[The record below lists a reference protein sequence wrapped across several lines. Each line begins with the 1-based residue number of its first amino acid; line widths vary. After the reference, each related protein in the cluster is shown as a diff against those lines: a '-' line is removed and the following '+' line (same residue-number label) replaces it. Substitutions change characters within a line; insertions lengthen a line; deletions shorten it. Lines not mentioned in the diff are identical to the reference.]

1 MGTKFKEV
9 NTLSF
14 IGNIGPKTE
23 RVWKEVDEEVDIIGC
38 KDTFDRACQLIAP
51 LNLLT
56 KDLPGDADTKQIAI
70 FINDDVRIELMHC
83 RFSKG
88 SDGRRPEGFYE
99 TQIQVQNNRITRTSE
114 GDFDLDV

>member
-38 KDTFDRACQLIAP
+38 KDKFDRPCQLIAP
-51 LNLLT
+51 LDLLV
-56 KDLPGDADTKQIAI
+56 KDLPGDGDTKQIPI

-83 RFSKG
+83 RSSKG
-88 SDGRRPEGFYE
+88 EDGRRPAGFCE
-99 TQIQVQNNRITRTSE
+99 TQIQVQNKRMTQDIRRR
-114 GDFDLDV
+114 F

>member
-38 KDTFDRACQLIAP
+38 KEKPDRPCQRA
-51 LNLLT
+51 
-56 KDLPGDADTKQIAI
+56 
-70 FINDDVRIELMHC
+70 V
-83 RFSKG
+83 
-88 SDGRRPEGFYE
+88 GR
-99 TQIQVQNNRITRTSE
+99 
-114 GDFDLDV
+114 